1 LLGRYRTFLR
11 ATTAFAPLQPTFP
24 RTNSPVAPNIEGGV
38 EQLHSARLYLILNT
52 AVCVMSATGFRG
64 LLHDVTRPGHRLDTP
79 IFRASI
85 AAFGLP
91 AALTGAYERMT

>member
-38 EQLHSARLYLILNT
+38 EQLYSVYARTRKTEALN
-52 AVCVMSATGFRG
+52 F
-64 LLHDVTRPGHRLDTP
+64 
-79 IFRASI
+79 SI
-85 AAFGLP
+85 S
-91 AALTGAYERMT
+91 AALSDSDFRVLA